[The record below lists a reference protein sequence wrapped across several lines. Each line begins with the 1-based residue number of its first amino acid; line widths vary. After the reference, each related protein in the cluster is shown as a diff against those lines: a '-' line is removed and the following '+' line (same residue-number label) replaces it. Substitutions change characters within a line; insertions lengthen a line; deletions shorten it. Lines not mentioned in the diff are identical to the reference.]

1 MRRRMAIT
9 VALTALCFVAQHA
22 AMAQGLFSES
32 DREYYRGL
40 LAERRARYP
49 QLETTVFS
57 AMESARMFEEK
68 DALLFLLSTS
78 PLADLADNSGSF
90 FLSAVRAALETR
102 REMPWGKSIPD
113 PVFLHFVLPLR
124 TGSEAIDSSRLLF
137 PGILRQRVQGLGMRE
152 AVLEVN
158 HWCHEHVTYA
168 PSDARTRAPLAT
180 MRNAK
185 GRCGEESVFTTTAL
199 RAAGIPA
206 RQVYVPRWAHAD
218 DNHAWVEAWV
228 DGAWHFIGACEPDVD
243 LDRAWFTGPARR
255 AMLTAALTQGRY
267 WGTDDILVASRLY
280 TRINTLPVY
289 APTRVVTVQ
298 VLDENGA
305 PITDARVDFRL
316 YNYAEFYPVASIRTD
331 GFGSASL
338 RTGHGDLLVWAH
350 LDKRHAFAVYYRER
364 ADTLRLVL
372 GEIVRTEGRI
382 AFDLVPPAE
391 VKLPQEEHPRAAL
404 TAARLHRGDSL
415 RGQYEAVFL
424 DSAGTAAFALEHGY
438 PADSCWMLLHVARG
452 NGTNI
457 LAFLSDA
464 AAIDR
469 VPALAFLRTL
479 MEKDLQDAPAS
490 VLLAHYTSALAH
502 RAEGRDCD
510 SEYIEYVCN
519 PRIGHEEL
527 RPWREPLIRAVAEH
541 PVLGAVGAD
550 EMRARVISAW
560 VRDSIRLDHASNW
573 GGVPLPVLQTFSL
586 RGGDTHSR
594 DMLFVALCRAAGIPS
609 RLNPASGAAEFLSS
623 GRWYNAGLESE
634 EIKPIDS
641 AELLLRPR
649 EGQRLQSPEYARHFT
664 IARFDEGV
672 YHTLDYE
679 GDERFGSWPVR
690 LRLQPGAYMIVTG
703 NRQPD
708 GSVLAA
714 LDFLVLGE
722 GVIAEHELYI
732 RDDDSRPVPLGS
744 IAPELLQQEPHSA
757 ATSPKGDARAFV
769 LLWIERG
776 TEPVSHALLDIA
788 REKEALH
795 RHPVTILLSGHA
807 MNRTE
812 LETVAKQS
820 LPQRTIVCA
829 DGNEE
834 LRDALASELHL
845 PAGFELPL
853 IAICDADGEITFAA
867 TGYTIGV
874 GTQILRILERMHLT
888 E

>member
-1 MRRRMAIT
+1 MRRLIAIL
-9 VALTALCFVAQHA
+9 VALTAFCIVVPHA
-22 AMAQGLFSES
+22 VTAQGLFSES
-32 DREYYRGL
+32 DRDHYRTL

-57 AMESARMFEEK
+57 AMESARTFEEK

-78 PLADLADNSGSF
+78 PLSDLADNSGDF
-90 FLSAVRAALETR
+90 FLSAVRTAFETR
-102 REMPWGKSIPD
+102 RVMPWGKRIPD
-113 PVFLHFVLPLR
+113 PVFVHFVLPLR
-124 TGSEAIDSSRLLF
+124 TGSEAVDSSRLLF
-137 PGILRQRVQGLGMRE
+137 PAALRQRLQGLGMRE

-180 MRNAK
+180 IRNAK

-206 RQVYVPRWAHAD
+206 RQVYVPRWAHSD

-243 LDRAWFTGPARR
+243 LDRAWFTEPARR
-255 AMLTAALTQGRY
+255 AMLTAAMTQGKY
-267 WGTDDILVASRLY
+267 WAADDILVASRLY

-289 APTRVVTVQ
+289 APTRVITLQ
-298 VLDENGA
+298 VLDEEGA
-305 PITDARVDFRL
+305 PAAEARVDFRL
-316 YNYAEFYPVASIRTD
+316 FNYAEFYPIASMRTD
-331 GFGSASL
+331 GVGTASL
-338 RTGHGDLLVWAH
+338 RTGYGDLMVWAH
-350 LDKRHAFAVYYRER
+350 LGRRHAFAVFTHER

-372 GEIVRTEGRI
+372 GDSVLTAGRFE
-382 AFDLVPPAE
+382 FDLVPPAA
-391 VKLPQEEHPRAAL
+391 VKLPQEEHPRAET
-404 TAARLHRGDSL
+404 TAARVHRGDSL
-415 RGQYEAVFL
+415 RAIYEATFA
-424 DSAGTAAFALEHGY
+424 DSARIAAFADTHGY
-438 PADSCWMLLHVARG
+438 PADSCWMLLHDARG

-479 MEKDLQDAPAS
+479 TEKDLQDAPAS

-502 RAEGRDCD
+502 RADGQACD
-510 SEYIEYVCN
+510 TEFMEYVCN

-541 PVLGAVGAD
+541 PVLGAAASD
-550 EMRARVISAW
+550 DMRARVISAW
-560 VRDSIRLDHASNW
+560 VRDSIRIDAASNW
-573 GGVPLPVLQTFSL
+573 GGVPVPILQTFAL
-586 RGGDTHSR
+586 RGGDEYSR
-594 DMLFVALCRAAGIPS
+594 DLLFVALCRAAGIPS
-609 RLNPASGAAEFLSS
+609 RLNPATGAAEFLSS
-623 GRWYNAGLESE
+623 GRWHNAGLESE
-634 EIKPIDS
+634 EIKPVDS

-649 EGQRLQSPEYARHFT
+649 EGQRIQSPEYARHFT

-672 YHTLDYE
+672 YQTLDYE
-679 GDERFGSWPVR
+679 GDERFRSWPVR

-714 LDFLVLGE
+714 VEFLMLRDGDS
-722 GVIAEHELYI
+722 AEYELNI
-732 RDDDSRPVPLGS
+732 RDDDSRPVPLGR
-744 IAPELLQQEPHSA
+744 IAPELLPQDMHLPESLAEEQ
-757 ATSPKGDARAFV
+757 ARAFI

-788 REKEALH
+788 REKAALQ
-795 RHPVTILLSGHA
+795 RHPAAVLLAGQSMTRA
-807 MNRTE
+807 E
-812 LETVAKQS
+812 LDAVAKRS
-820 LPQRTIVCA
+820 FPDGTMVSA
-829 DGNEE
+829 DGSAE
-834 LRDALASELHL
+834 LLGALERELHL
-845 PAGFELPL
+845 PEGFVLPL
-853 IAICDADGEITFAA
+853 IVICGADGEITFAS

-874 GTQILRILERMHLT
+874 GTQILRILERMHLS